1 MNFDTILLTFDLCAT
16 PLEQFQILPLA
27 AQLYPSAAGVTSLEE
42 ANLFP
47 QLANAEGTFVYVAS
61 GAGSSASPLQ
71 LTS

>member
-1 MNFDTILLTFDLCAT
+1 MNFDTILLTIDLCAT

-47 QLANAEGTFVYVAS
+47 QLASSPEFVYLAS

>member
-27 AQLYPSAAGVTSLEE
+27 AQVYPSAAGVTSLEE

-47 QLANAEGTFVYVAS
+47 QLAAESTLVYVAS
-61 GAGSSASPLQ
+61 GAGSSTSPLQ